1 MVQNGVNDQHV
12 RELQCEGRVGYGRTE
27 AADQVRGSLAC
38 SVQRSHPI
46 CKRPYSIYL
55 VRRRSNLDGC
65 AAVDVDDLAGDE
77 S

>member
-1 MVQNGVNDQHV
+1 MISMCGNCSAKVVSVMDGQRPQI
-12 RELQCEGRVGYGRTE
+12 RCEGP
-27 AADQVRGSLAC
+27 LAC
-38 SVQRSHPI
+38 SVQRSRPI
-46 CKRPYSIYL
+46 CERPYSIYL